1 MATKFNKTEKA
12 AQRFCEWI
20 KKADSVGFI
29 IEWRKSKTWGSNPV
43 ITYAGEKCC
52 NVSGCGYCKESTALA
67 DTLRFLFEHKT
78 LEHNDIWSKGGCGVN
93 SVINTLAKFGWELR
107 KTASSSSSDAFEIR
121 KISS

>member
-1 MATKFNKTEKA
+1 MATKLNKTEKT

-20 KKADSVGFI
+20 KRAESAGII

-43 ITYAGEKCC
+43 ILYADEKCC

-67 DTLRFLFEHKT
+67 DTLRFLFEPGT
-78 LEHNDIWSKGGCGVN
+78 PEYSAVWTTGGCGVS

-121 KISS
+121 KIAS